1 MHIMDT
7 SKEVSEV
14 DRSKIIY
21 TFIDKGSYLQLDNI
35 IKFEDLQSVKNR
47 C

>member
-1 MHIMDT
+1 MHIIDA

-21 TFIDKGSYLQLDNI
+21 TFIDKGSYLQWDDI
-35 IKFEDLQSVKNR
+35 IKFGDLQSVKK
-47 C
+47 